1 MSAARISTGAQSQVA
16 RMLELV
22 PYLQARGG
30 VPVAEVARDFGVS
43 IGQIVK
49 DLNVLWFC
57 GLPNA
62 VSGDMID
69 VDMDALQDE
78 GVVRLSNADYLSRP
92 LRLSP
97 AEALALIVALRALA
111 ESAGPR
117 ERKAVDRA
125 LAKIEA
131 AAGGRSS
138 PAAVVDVQL
147 DTGDPQIRE
156 AVDVAL
162 RERRQLQLTYYV
174 ARRDESTERV
184 ADPLRLM
191 YFEGRPYLEAW
202 CHRAQE
208 TRLFKVDNITAATV
222 LDTPADPPVDL
233 SLLDV
238 SQGAFR
244 PDPTD
249 PVAIV
254 DLDSSARWVADYYPT
269 EGTTEL
275 DDGGLRVRLRYTDE
289 QWLRRLVMRLGGA
302 ARVIEP
308 TSLATAIKQLAEQT
322 LGYYVTNT

>member
-1 MSAARISTGAQSQVA
+1 MSARAQSQVA

-22 PYLQARGG
+22 PYLQTRGG
-30 VPVAEVARDFGVS
+30 VPVADVAKDFGVS
-43 IGQIVK
+43 TGQIVK

-69 VDMDALQDE
+69 VDMEALQDE
-78 GVVRLSNADYLSRP
+78 GVVRLTNADYLSRP

-117 ERKAVDRA
+117 EREAVDRA

-131 AAGGRSS
+131 AAGERSS
-138 PAAVVDVQL
+138 RAAVVDVQL
-147 DTGDPQIRE
+147 DTGDPQIRD
-156 AVDVAL
+156 AVDEAL

-174 ARRDESTERV
+174 ARRDETTERT
-184 ADPLRLM
+184 ADPLRLV

-222 LDTPADPPVDL
+222 LDTAADPPVDV

-244 PDPTD
+244 PDPDD
-249 PVAIV
+249 PVAVV
-254 DLDSSARWVADYYPT
+254 DLAPAARWVADYYPT
-269 EGTTEL
+269 EGTSEL
-275 DDGGLRVRLRYTDE
+275 PDGGLRVRLRYTDE
-289 QWLRRLVMRLGGA
+289 QWLRRLVMRLGGTA
-302 ARVIEP
+302 AVVEP
-308 TSLATAIKQLAEQT
+308 PSLATSVRELAEQT
-322 LGYYVTNT
+322 LSHYVTNT

>member
-1 MSAARISTGAQSQVA
+1 MTARAQSQVA

-30 VPVAEVARDFGVS
+30 VPVADVARDFGVTT
-43 IGQIVK
+43 GQIVK

-69 VDMDALQDE
+69 VDMEALQDE
-78 GVVRLSNADYLSRP
+78 GVVRLTNAEYLSRP

-117 ERKAVDRA
+117 ERVAVDRA

-131 AAGGRSS
+131 AAGERSS
-138 PAAVVDVQL
+138 PTAVVDVQL
-147 DTGDPQIRE
+147 DPGDPQIRG
-156 AVDVAL
+156 AVDLAL
-162 RERRQLQLTYYV
+162 RESRQIHLTYYV
-174 ARRDESTERV
+174 ASRDETTERV
-184 ADPLRLM
+184 ADPLRLVF
-191 YFEGRPYLEAW
+191 FEGRPYLEAW

-222 LDTPADPPVDL
+222 LETAAEPPVDV
-233 SLLDV
+233 SLLDT
-238 SQGAFR
+238 SLGAFR
-244 PDPTD
+244 PDPAD
-249 PVAIV
+249 PVAVV
-254 DLDSSARWVADYYPT
+254 DLDPSARWVADYYPT

-275 DDGGLRVRLRYTDE
+275 GGGGLRVQLRYTDV
-289 QWLRRLVMRLGGA
+289 QWLRRLVMRLGGS
-302 ARVIEP
+302 ARVVEP
-308 TSLATAIKQLAEQT
+308 SSLADSVRELARQT
-322 LGYYVTNT
+322 LALYARAV